1 MNYHDKDFKYLAD
14 QGAAR
19 SAEEAAIS
27 HVDGDYRA
35 HPALRNQWFAI
46 LVAIMLFALFVYF
59 GLKGAMAGGGTN
71 VQIVLALIGVPMLVL
86 VAMIVYRYHVWTFTI
101 RGDTIESCKGIL
113 GRDVQSIRVQ
123 DLRNVNVR
131 QTLWQRLLGV
141 GDVEFS
147 SAGGAGVEV
156 TFYGVTDPLGVK
168 DRAMRSNR
176 DSRD

>member
-1 MNYHDKDFKYLAD
+1 MDKDFKYLAN
-14 QGAAR
+14 R
-19 SAEEAAIS
+19 SAERVAETPNVQGAK
-27 HVDGDYRA
+27 DYRA
-35 HPALRNQWFAI
+35 RPALRNQWFAI
-46 LVAIMLFALFVYF
+46 LVAMLLFVLFVYL

-86 VAMIVYRYHVWTFTI
+86 VAIIVYRHHAWTFTI
-101 RGDTIESCKGIL
+101 RGDTIESCRGII

-131 QTLWQRLLGV
+131 QTIWQRLLGV

-168 DRAMRSNR
+168 DRVMHSSGQRR
-176 DSRD
+176 D

>member
-1 MNYHDKDFKYLAD
+1 MDKDFKYLAD
-14 QGAAR
+14 RPAERVAEAADVQGAN
-19 SAEEAAIS
+19 
-27 HVDGDYRA
+27 DYRA
-35 HPALRNQWFAI
+35 RPALRNQWFAI
-46 LVAIMLFALFVYF
+46 LVAIVLFVLFIYF
-59 GLKGAMAGGGTN
+59 GVKGAAAGGGRN
-71 VQIVLALIGVPMLVL
+71 VQVVLALIGVPLLMLVGF
-86 VAMIVYRYHVWTFTI
+86 IVYRQNVWTFTI
-101 RGDTIESCKGIL
+101 RGDTIESCRGII

-131 QTLWQRLLGV
+131 QTIWQRLLGV